1 MVYCQ
6 ILLLIS
12 LGISLSSHSC
22 EVGKDFCL
30 DCHFI
35 TNLCTKCEYNILV
48 PDEQG
53 GCKGS
58 KKCSS
63 GKNYCSECNEDNILC
78 KECEIGFYLDNNGG
92 CSYTEN
98 CEISFNGQ
106 CIKCQPDYYL
116 IGNELKL
123 CKYIEL
129 DDFQNCK
136 EINYTSG
143 VCSTCEEN
151 YFLNSGDKKC
161 VSTEHCSMSSYGI
174 CILCEENYIL
184 NKQSDL
190 CEEKSEELLNCKITI
205 DGKKCDECNDGFY
218 FSEEGECVQTNFCQK
233 SENNKCTECKTNYFL
248 SKDRNSCTNEVNC
261 LSGDPETG
269 LCLWCVDNF
278 YLDSSDRKCKSNLE
292 KEELSNCKIASNGV
306 CTTCDRYFYLGE
318 DNKCSI
324 SRNCAE
330 SEQDLCI
337 VCSDGFYLG
346 KDGKCVN
353 VENCIYSR
361 NNECIECKDGMYFDR
376 VENICKDTVGNLL
389 NCKYNS
395 IDEPGKC
402 AICKDDY
409 YLNLADTLCYNNN
422 EQGPFYK
429 CQYTNLNGNL
439 CSQCVGAYH
448 IGREDF
454 KCNLIEG
461 CLQSENENKC
471 LECDRYYVLD
481 TEGNCVDNYY
491 ITDKEK
497 AFYYYC
503 RKLNEEGTG
512 CEECENELNA
522 TDAGICYDNVHCEN
536 KEGEICTKCQ
546 KENPYGYFTFC
557 LNEVLGCVN
566 TFVNNCVRCD
576 NILDL
581 DYCTECEE
589 GYDIDEYGDCV
600 LKK

>member
-1 MVYCQ
+1 
-6 ILLLIS
+6 
-12 LGISLSSHSC
+12 
-22 EVGKDFCL
+22 
-30 DCHFI
+30 
-35 TNLCTKCEYNILV
+35 
-48 PDEQG
+48 
-53 GCKGS
+53 
-58 KKCSS
+58 
-63 GKNYCSECNEDNILC
+63 
-78 KECEIGFYLDNNGG
+78 
-92 CSYTEN
+92 
-98 CEISFNGQ
+98 
-106 CIKCQPDYYL
+106 
-116 IGNELKL
+116 
-123 CKYIEL
+123 
-129 DDFQNCK
+129 
-136 EINYTSG
+136 
-143 VCSTCEEN
+143 
-151 YFLNSGDKKC
+151 
-161 VSTEHCSMSSYGI
+161 
-174 CILCEENYIL
+174 
-184 NKQSDL
+184 
-190 CEEKSEELLNCKITI
+190 
-205 DGKKCDECNDGFY
+205 
-218 FSEEGECVQTNFCQK
+218 
-233 SENNKCTECKTNYFL
+233 
-248 SKDRNSCTNEVNC
+248 
-261 LSGDPETG
+261 
-269 LCLWCVDNF
+269 
-278 YLDSSDRKCKSNLE
+278 
-292 KEELSNCKIASNGV
+292 
-306 CTTCDRYFYLGE
+306 
-318 DNKCSI
+318 
-324 SRNCAE
+324 
-330 SEQDLCI
+330 
-337 VCSDGFYLG
+337 
-346 KDGKCVN
+346 
-353 VENCIYSR
+353 
-361 NNECIECKDGMYFDR
+361 MYFDR

-439 CSQCVGAYH
+439 CNQCVGAYH

-557 LNEVLGCVN
+557 LNKVLGCVN